1 MPLLKYAYI
10 VVYKQFSSNSAST
23 YHLLCFYFASTFLRL
38 CLYRAST
45 TLYLTGVV
53 LSVYDVQTCL
63 LHASLEE
70 KTGISLENSL
80 ENFEV
85 YSD

>member
-1 MPLLKYAYI
+1 MTFYFYFP
-10 VVYKQFSSNSAST
+10 ST
-23 YHLLCFYFASTFLRL
+23 YPLL
-38 CLYRAST
+38 CLYLAST
-45 TLYLTGVV
+45 KLYLTGVF